1 MTGLPSMPLFVD
13 DYEAAA
19 AHLTLEEDGAY
30 NRLLRL
36 AWRMPDCALPDDP
49 AWIARRLRIDAA
61 TYRRLV
67 APLIDEFFSRE
78 GGRIFQKRQVREFRY
93 VTDLVAKRRAAG
105 KRGGDA
111 KARAARKS
119 DVRNQMSENTG
130 GEEGGTGK
138 PTPVPE
144 HGADDRAAPR
154 ATATPAPTATLTGPP
169 LLREAGDD
177 PPAGKTR
184 ASPRRGKRLPGDWQP
199 TTKDR
204 DFACKEGLD
213 HDEIERTAD
222 RFRDYWTAKAGAGAI
237 KRDWAATWRNWVRG
251 AADRRGDDGRGGGPG
266 GGSDASPPGR
276 QRAPHRARDRPGV
289 GSVTEAAFRVLAE
302 GGDDP
307 DLSG

>member
-1 MTGLPSMPLFVD
+1 MPVTGLPSMPLFVD

-105 KRGGDA
+105 KRGGEA

-119 DVRNQMSENTG
+119 DVRHQKSEDGNG
-130 GEEGGTGK
+130 PGK

-144 HGADDRAAPR
+144 HVADDGATPR
-154 ATATPAPTATLTGPP
+154 PTATPAPTGPP

-177 PPAGKTR
+177 PPAGNKR
-184 ASPRRGKRLPGDWQP
+184 ASPRRGKRLPEDWRP
-199 TTKDR
+199 STKDR
-204 DFACKEGLD
+204 DFAAKEGLD
-213 HDEIERTAD
+213 HAEIDRTAD
-222 RFRDYWTAKAGAGAI
+222 RFRDYWTAKAGPSAI

-251 AADRRGDDGRGGGPG
+251 DADRRAEGGLGGRG
-266 GGSDASPPGR
+266 DAGTAAARPPG
-276 QRAPHRARDRPGV
+276 PHGARDRPGV
-289 GSVTEAAFRVLAE
+289 GSVTEAAFRVLADC
-302 GGDDP
+302 GDDP

>member
-1 MTGLPSMPLFVD
+1 MPLFVD

-49 AWIARRLRIDAA
+49 AWIARRLRIDAQ

-93 VTDLVAKRRAAG
+93 VTELVAKRRAAG
-105 KRGGDA
+105 KRGGEA
-111 KARAARKS
+111 KALRRKS
-119 DVRNQMSENTG
+119 EAGSQKSENG
-130 GEEGGTGK
+130 DGAGK
-138 PTPVPE
+138 PTPMPE
-144 HGADDRAAPR
+144 HLADDRAAPR
-154 ATATPAPTATLTGPP
+154 PTATPVPTATLTGPP

-184 ASPRRGKRLPGDWQP
+184 ASPRRGKRLPEDWRP
-199 TTKDR
+199 STKDR
-204 DFACKEGLD
+204 DFAAKEGLD

-251 AADRRGDDGRGGGPG
+251 DADRRGESGPG
-266 GGSDASPPGR
+266 GGGDASPPGR

>member
-19 AHLTLEEDGAY
+19 VHLTLEEDGAY

-111 KARAARKS
+111 KARRRKS
-119 DVRNQMSENTG
+119 EVRSQKSEDG
-130 GEEGGTGK
+130 CGEEDGPGMA
-138 PTPVPE
+138 TPVPE
-144 HGADDRAAPR
+144 HGADDLVAPR
-154 ATATPAPTATLTGPP
+154 PTATPAPTGPP

-177 PPAGKTR
+177 PPAGTKR
-184 ASPRRGKRLPGDWQP
+184 ASPRRGKRLPEDWRP
-199 TTKDR
+199 STKDR
-204 DFACKEGLD
+204 DFAAKEGLD
-213 HDEIERTAD
+213 HAEIDRTAD
-222 RFRDYWTAKAGAGAI
+222 RFRDYWTAKAGPSAI

-251 AADRRGDDGRGGGPG
+251 DADRRGDGAR
-266 GGSDASPPGR
+266 DAGAVAARPPSR
-276 QRAPHRARDRPGV
+276 QRGPHRARDRPGV

>member
-19 AHLTLEEDGAY
+19 AHLSLEEDGAY

-111 KARAARKS
+111 KARRRKS
-119 DVRNQMSENTG
+119 EIRSQKSEDG
-130 GEEGGTGK
+130 DGAGK
-138 PTPVPE
+138 PTPMPE
-144 HGADDRAAPR
+144 HLADDRAAPR
-154 ATATPAPTATLTGPP
+154 PTATPAPTGPP
-169 LLREAGDD
+169 LLREAGDH

-184 ASPRRGKRLPGDWQP
+184 ALQRRGKRLPEDWTP
-199 TTKDR
+199 STKDR
-204 DFACKEGLD
+204 DFALKEGLD
-213 HDEIERTAD
+213 HAEIERTAD
-222 RFRDYWTAKAGAGAI
+222 RFRDYWTARAGPSAI

-251 AADRRGDDGRGGGPG
+251 DADRREEGNGDAGTAAAR
-266 GGSDASPPGR
+266 PPGR
-276 QRAPHRARDRPGV
+276 KRGPHRARDRPGV